1 MKTHEDMLTY
11 HVAQN
16 IVVHNF
22 YMPWGPSV
30 DKHKCSQVSANQMSV
45 PDE

>member
-22 YMPWGPSV
+22 YMPWGPWININV
-30 DKHKCSQVSANQMSV
+30 VR
-45 PDE
+45 